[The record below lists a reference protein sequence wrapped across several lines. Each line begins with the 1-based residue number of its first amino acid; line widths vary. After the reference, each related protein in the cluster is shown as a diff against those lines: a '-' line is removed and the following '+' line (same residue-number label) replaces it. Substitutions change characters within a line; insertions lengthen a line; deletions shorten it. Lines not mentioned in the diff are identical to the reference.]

1 MIFRSEGLRVLKFIA
16 FVTACLLA
24 CVGFASA
31 QSGIG
36 DEGAVFP
43 DLGDIQKRYNTQELS
58 ALTNDLAGDHID
70 IDTGA
75 LSFTVTDVSLPG
87 NDSLAVEFTRTLS
100 RDRSGQK
107 WGDWTIGV
115 PSISRNYVEENRAN
129 LDRCTGNL
137 TPGSF
142 EWSAHTDT
150 DANGDEAWTGTR
162 WTAHDLRGNIQ
173 HYGHLHLVHDMTNQP
188 IGMFGH
194 GTGSHGSDA
203 VDFGSQAYLYD
214 ANKRRVK
221 TVQRNHQGTVLD
233 VNYNIFDAAGTL
245 VQVYNATKGERTD
258 YVDGPNGAL
267 ARIKRKQGTD
277 TVTFIHADHLGTARS
292 GTGWGGQE
300 LWEDYHTPFGESLLH
315 PDATDDQGDYTGH
328 IRDRKTGLTY
338 MQARYQDPLI
348 GRFLSIDPVTFMD
361 TGDPRYFNRYAYTA
375 NDPVNLIDPTGEAF
389 GVASK
394 VIKVA
399 IKGGDVGAVLAGG
412 IADAKTLTGRNVS
425 LGRRLAAGA
434 SLATEIFSP
443 VSARDAKAIT
453 NGASQLL
460 KAEKIQGPP
469 KVDIGLTNGR
479 RTGGT
484 PQTRLKVTEASGN
497 TKDITR
503 ERVKAKSPN
512 THPSAPSGA
521 MSNTKFD
528 NPQPGSG
535 GLKRDPTPDEVR
547 MIDNVER

>member
-162 WTAHDLRGNIQ
+162 WTAHDARGNIA
-173 HYGHLHLVHDMTNQP
+173 HYGNLHLVHDQTNQP
-188 IGMFGH
+188 IGMFGR
-194 GTGSHGSDA
+194 GTGSNGSTWTN
-203 VDFGSQAYLYD
+203 FGQQAHLYD
-214 ANKRRVK
+214 TNKRRVK

-292 GTGWGGQE
+292 GTAWGGQE
-300 LWEDYHTPFGESLLH
+300 LWEDYHTPFGESLIH

-348 GRFLSIDPVTFMD
+348 GRFLSIDPVTFLD
-361 TGDPRYFNRYAYTA
+361 TGNPAMFNRYAYCYS
-375 NDPVNLIDPTGEAF
+375 DPVNCTDPDGEFGVIGFAIGAAIGGGLEAF
-389 GVASK
+389 SQIREHGKIVDAGALGKEALVNGALGAVGGPAAGLAKGALTGTLKLGVPGVKALQVSAKLNTAERVVVGANAVALGASAGVAAEGVQAGKENRSPDNSQGALEG
-394 VIKVA
+394 VA
-399 IKGGDVGAVLAGG
+399 KSIVPGGNKIVE
-412 IADAKTLTGRNVS
+412 
-425 LGRRLAAGA
+425 
-434 SLATEIFSP
+434 EI
-443 VSARDAKAIT
+443 
-453 NGASQLL
+453 
-460 KAEKIQGPP
+460 
-469 KVDIGLTNGR
+469 
-479 RTGGT
+479 
-484 PQTRLKVTEASGN
+484 TEA
-497 TKDITR
+497 
-503 ERVKAKSPN
+503 VKEP
-512 THPSAPSGA
+512 PP
-521 MSNTKFD
+521 
-528 NPQPGSG
+528 PPE
-535 GLKRDPTPDEVR
+535 DEMR
-547 MIDNVER
+547 N